1 MTDFTQL
8 TDKELS
14 EAIDFHRRQRNLSRG
29 VNEAMHMRQVQN
41 VRLLE
46 AEEARRLEEAEKT
59 AYHYYVTHNRGDKN
73 SDWTVTHA
81 KKKPFATARDA
92 ADHIARSGG
101 RQSGTVHT
109 VNAKTGNIVQAR
121 SYDSGQAGY
130 PRDPGIGDPR
140 HIRDLK
146 EEAEQIDELSNT
158 TLQRYKSGANKVID
172 NSNDSDEIKKR
183 GKGYALASKKL
194 TARILKKEEVEQID
208 ELSKKTLGSYVK
220 KAGGTS
226 LNSAGAH
233 MADYGANSNQ
243 KSFKKGINR
252 AKGVMRAADRLTKE
266 EVEELDELSKDTLNS
281 YWKKAATARYPLDVK
296 ARKAQDQKT
305 NRIRSG
311 KPLAGYKPKDELSA
325 DEKRTHMNRIHGMNR
340 AGKTLFRSEEVEL
353 NEDTMPSNVASRLS
367 DRHFTAAFSH
377 KKNGNM
383 KGYAAHLKVANRIED
398 AVIRAGS
405 HMPIK
410 SKQIEAASD
419 KAFKEHP
426 HRAVKTEEVELDE
439 ANKPNQYIEV
449 TNKFTGAKSYHEVHP
464 SKAFAAL
471 NRHNSL
477 WSTKSSRI
485 VSGKEAEGIRAS
497 KMKKEEV
504 EQLAENPWNQKFQ
517 KAPTGDT
524 LPTPAKGTVP
534 KHGMKFKE
542 GDQVI
547 VHAGPHAGERHT
559 VTYARTGSVNLL
571 HPSPKNKYD
580 TTTVRAKHEHLSP
593 YKGSVK
599 EEVELDEASI
609 DDINKAIMA
618 KHRENL
624 ASVKSKQDS
633 AKVDRINK
641 QITSMYSA
649 VSKHVAD
656 FNKKNEEVE
665 LDEASYR
672 DIGYAN
678 MLKADRKAEKELA
691 KLRAQQAKAAA
702 KTSKPEEFKEEAGL
716 RVTKVYNKWPKKATY
731 AVHNAD
737 RSYHKEFDSMEDAQA
752 HKAEKSK

>member
-46 AEEARRLEEAEKT
+46 AEEARRLEEAEKA

-146 EEAEQIDELSNT
+146 EE
-158 TLQRYKSGANKVID
+158 
-172 NSNDSDEIKKR
+172 
-183 GKGYALASKKL
+183 
-194 TARILKKEEVEQID
+194 VEQID

-252 AKGVMRAADRLTKE
+252 AKGVMRAADRLTKEEAELDEGIKEKISGVIRREKQKEYPLLQNRRDVAANKAGAAYAAGDHKKGDRYMKWREDNMKKE

-325 DEKRTHMNRIHGMNR
+325 DEKRTHMNRIHGMSR

-353 NEDTMPSNVASRLS
+353 DEDTMPSNVASRLS

-477 WSTKSSRI
+477 WNTKSSRI

-504 EQLAENPWNQKFQ
+504 
-517 KAPTGDT
+517 D
-524 LPTPAKGTVP
+524 
-534 KHGMKFKE
+534 
-542 GDQVI
+542 
-547 VHAGPHAGERHT
+547 
-559 VTYARTGSVNLL
+559 
-571 HPSPKNKYD
+571 
-580 TTTVRAKHEHLSP
+580 
-593 YKGSVK
+593 
-599 EEVELDEASI
+599 
-609 DDINKAIMA
+609 
-618 KHRENL
+618 
-624 ASVKSKQDS
+624 
-633 AKVDRINK
+633 
-641 QITSMYSA
+641 
-649 VSKHVAD
+649 
-656 FNKKNEEVE
+656 